1 MRFVSILMCS
11 FLALAC
17 EENLDQA
24 TPDGAMHQLRDAIM
38 KRDTE
43 QLLALSSSK
52 THELLA
58 QLQALLKQQGLAVKE
73 RYPDEHRHAA
83 KLAYPKGVLESTD
96 AKALFAALVEP
107 GFAAQDTGDGLRYG
121 MTVMGAPT
129 VEGDRAD
136 VATQNGETV
145 KFLQQDGVWKTTVFE
160 RAIEANLNRARLNQ
174 QTLEWNLNVFGEL
187 KRRAEGKK
195 KKTPP
200 KPDGAEPTPPPK

>member
-1 MRFVSILMCS
+1 MRFASLLLCS

-24 TPDGAMHQLRDAIM
+24 TPDGAMHKLRDAVM
-38 KRDTE
+38 QRDTE
-43 QLLALSSSK
+43 VLLSLSSAK
-52 THELLA
+52 THELLS

-73 RYPDEHRHAA
+73 RYPDEQRHAA
-83 KLAYPKGVLESTD
+83 QLAYPTGVLD
-96 AKALFAALVEP
+96 AADARALFAALVAP
-107 GFAAQDTGDGLRYG
+107 GFEEHDKELPNGLRYG

-129 VEGDRAD
+129 VEGDRAS

-145 KFLQQDGVWKTTVFE
+145 EFVQQDGVWKTTVFE

-174 QTLEWNLNVFGEL
+174 QTLEENLNVFGEL

-195 KKTPP
+195 TPP
-200 KPDGAEPTPPPK
+200 TPEAADAGTPQK